1 MTVAPPSPVSLH
13 GATAPHRGFRATAPW
28 LLFGVLQVAMAA
40 NAAAAPAAE
49 VFLRVDNPE
58 RIDAQWQS
66 HLCALLPQ
74 PCKPDTLSLHTPRGA
89 ATGEY
94 VVLSTEPL
102 AMARLRRIGAAW
114 QLVST
119 HDFTGYRHSMADAPK
134 DADADSFS
142 PPSLSLAPA
151 LYPLGPDR
159 WAAAIL
165 WTTTASYSGGGAGY
179 STADFVALDPNAG
192 TARTVHAGIPFS
204 CSVTIRACFSEKEYA
219 QSPHCH
225 DETEGSLRIGYQESA
240 QAGGTGGSGG
250 GGGGGAGAAAAD
262 FRWRFTWSESTWRA
276 HKPAS
281 STRRTT
287 LRFSDASNDTVSF
300 CDGP

>member
-1 MTVAPPSPVSLH
+1 MMQSLQLPAIGH
-13 GATAPHRGFRATAPW
+13 AAHLTAAHSGRFCATAAGLLCSIATM
-28 LLFGVLQVAMAA
+28 LLPAHAS
-40 NAAAAPAAE
+40 AAPAAE
-49 VFLRVDNPE
+49 VFIRVDKPE
-58 RIDAQWQS
+58 GIDAQWRS

-74 PCKPDTLSLHTPRGA
+74 PCKPDTLSLYTPRGA
-89 ATGEY
+89 AAGDY
-94 VVLSTEPL
+94 VVLGTEPL
-102 AMARLRRIGAAW
+102 AMARLRRAATAW

-134 DADADSFS
+134 DADADTMS

-151 LYPLGPDR
+151 LYPLGPGR
-159 WAAAIL
+159 WAAAVL

-179 STADFVALDPNAG
+179 NTADFVALDAPAG
-192 TARTVHAGIPFS
+192 KARTAHAGIPFS

-240 QAGGTGGSGG
+240 KP
-250 GGGGGAGAAAAD
+250 AGAADD
-262 FRWRFTWSESTWRA
+262 FRWRYTWVESSW
-276 HKPAS
+276 PANRPES

-287 LRFSDASNDTVSF
+287 LRFSDAGTETVSF
-300 CDGP
+300 CGGPP